1 MGKLKKNLAN
11 CSPEEFLV
19 QTNKLRHSAERWL
32 KVTDVMEIRKNV
44 PKLDIPKD
52 ADPDKIKDLMD
63 EHREEVQKTAKE
75 NFGRILDAVL
85 EEHPKETLEL
95 LALLN
100 FVDPENVND
109 YRITD
114 YLSNITEIINDREV
128 IDFFISLM
136 RLVQTSGLTA

>member
-32 KVTDVMEIRKNV
+32 KATEVLEIRKNV

-52 ADPDKIKDLMD
+52 ADPDKIKELMD
-63 EHREEVQKTAKE
+63 GHRKEVQKTARE
-75 NFGRILDAVL
+75 NFSRILDAVL

-109 YRITD
+109 YRVTD
-114 YLSNITEIINDREV
+114 YLANLNEIINDRDV
-128 IDFFISLM
+128 MDFFTSLI
-136 RLVQTSGLTA
+136 RLEQTSGLTA